1 MSTTL
6 PLVAIVGRPNVGKS
20 SLFNC
25 LLREKKA
32 ITHNRSGVT
41 RDSLF
46 GDVKNLDR
54 PFTLVDTGGIV
65 LDTPLEMEEEIFE
78 QAREAIAAA
87 DLIMFVVDGREGLS
101 GMDKDV
107 CEYLRQSGKNIF
119 LAVNKVDGPEHEEAL
134 SAEFYALGLPMTC
147 VSAAHGFGIP
157 TLQDFLIDALPEEVT
172 EKEDTEEKTRL
183 NLAVLGRPN
192 AGKSSLI
199 NALIGKNRL
208 IVSPVAGTTRDSVD
222 VAFVQNGKQYVF
234 VDTAGIRRRTRIDND
249 LEQFSVL
256 RALQAARKADVV
268 VFVVDATQAISSQ
281 DKRLIAYLDREKIS
295 FLVVVN
301 KIDLVQRAD
310 FQERQRHFKEA
321 ISFCS
326 HVPILFLS
334 ALKHRGLAKVLPLV
348 EKLVAQG
355 SARSTTGE
363 LNRVVQLVTER
374 HQPPMVK
381 GHRLKMYYLT
391 QAKSTPPTFVFF
403 VNDPGL
409 VKPSYAKYLENQI
422 RKFLRLDI
430 APLKIVFR
438 GSHENKK

>member
-20 SLFNC
+20 SLFNR
-25 LLREKKA
+25 LLREKRA
-32 ITHNRSGVT
+32 ITHDKSGVT

-46 GDVKNLDR
+46 GDVRNLDK

-107 CEYLRQSGKNIF
+107 CEYLRQSGKDIF
-119 LAVNKVDGPEHEEAL
+119 VAVNKVDGPEHEEAL
-134 SAEFYALGLPMTC
+134 SADFYELGLPMTC
-147 VSAAHGFGIP
+147 VSAAHGFGIS
-157 TLQDFLIDALPEEVT
+157 TLQDILQDALPEESV
-172 EKEDTEEKTRL
+172 EETDERPRI
-183 NLAVLGRPN
+183 AIAMLGRPN

-199 NALIGKNRL
+199 NALVGKNRL

-222 VAFVQNGKQYVF
+222 VGFVREGKQYVF

-268 VFVVDATQAISSQ
+268 VFVMDATLQISAQ

-295 FLVVVN
+295 FFMVVN
-301 KIDLVQRAD
+301 KMDLVQRVD
-310 FQERQRHFKEA
+310 FQDRQRHFKESL
-321 ISFCS
+321 SFCN

-334 ALKHRGLAKVLPLV
+334 ALKHRGLAKILPMA
-348 EKLVAQG
+348 EKLLAQC

-363 LNRVVQLVTER
+363 LNRVVQMVTER

-381 GHRLKMYYLT
+381 GRRLKMYYLT

-403 VNDPGL
+403 VNDPDL

-422 RKFLRLDI
+422 RKYLRLDM

-438 GSHENKK
+438 GSHKKKK